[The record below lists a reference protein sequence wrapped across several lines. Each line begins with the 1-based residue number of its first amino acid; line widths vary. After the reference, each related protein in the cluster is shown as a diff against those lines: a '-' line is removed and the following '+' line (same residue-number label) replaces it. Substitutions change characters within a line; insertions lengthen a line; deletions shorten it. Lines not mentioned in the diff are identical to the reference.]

1 MYVQKNETPGTMWFI
16 SMEKRD
22 SNKKY
27 VYVFKHK
34 AIKIKDFYIQQVS
47 STTIIKNID
56 SLTLIIHIC
65 YYT

>member
-1 MYVQKNETPGTMWFI
+1 
-16 SMEKRD
+16 MEKRD

-47 STTIIKNID
+47 SSIIIKNID